1 MTIFQ
6 LSDISG
12 PSEPIQAVNCPS
24 FKNMTVTKKQFMEKI
39 ENLKKSNSCGPDRI
53 ANLILL
59 SFINELAGSMT

>member
-6 LSDISG
+6 LSDLSG

-39 ENLKKSNSCGPDRI
+39 EKQALQLELVKIRPKNANDPLKRRM
-53 ANLILL
+53 
-59 SFINELAGSMT
+59 EL